1 MTDYLPTLTLDIQD
15 PDAQKNY
22 QVVAFHG
29 DMDKAGLGL
38 VKDKLESLVSS
49 FHHKYLVFDFS
60 ALNFIN
66 SESIGFLMAL
76 HSHLVKES
84 KNLVI
89 ISASEHVKDVL
100 SVIGIL
106 AVITYHDNLDTFKNH
121 LS

>member
-15 PDAQKNY
+15 PDARKNY

-49 FHHKYLVFDFS
+49 FHHKYLVFDFT

-89 ISASEHVKDVL
+89 VSASEHVKDVL

-106 AVITYHDNLDTFKNH
+106 AVITYHDNLDTFKKH